1 MSSII
6 VANSSEDSAKKIAA
20 VLKSSGLPVY
30 GICTTGAQIIDLTN
44 RHYHGGVVVCD
55 VQLKDMLTINLPHV
69 VANDYDFLFLVKSFQ
84 SEISQVL
91 ESVSLT
97 VPLNRLD
104 LVSSVNMLLNITDRT
119 DSKIK
124 KRMQEGIPDE
134 KAIVKKAKDLLIERN
149 HFTEMQ
155 AHRFIQKK
163 SMDNCKKAVE
173 TAMIIMEMF

>member
-6 VANSSEDSAKKIAA
+6 VANANADSAKKIAA

-30 GICTTGAQIIDLTN
+30 GICTTGAQVIDLTN

-55 VQLKDMLTINLPHV
+55 VQLKDMLAINLPHV
-69 VANDYDFLFLVKSFQ
+69 VGNNYDFLFLVKSFQ
-84 SEISQVL
+84 AEMAQSL
-91 ESVSLT
+91 ESASLK

-104 LVSSVNMLLNITDRT
+104 LVTSVNMLLNIADRT
-119 DSKIK
+119 GSKIK
-124 KRMQEGIPDE
+124 KRMEEGIPDE
-134 KAIVKKAKDLLIERN
+134 KAIIKRAKDLLMERN
-149 HFTEMQ
+149 YFTEMQ

-173 TAMIIMEMF
+173 TAMIILEMY